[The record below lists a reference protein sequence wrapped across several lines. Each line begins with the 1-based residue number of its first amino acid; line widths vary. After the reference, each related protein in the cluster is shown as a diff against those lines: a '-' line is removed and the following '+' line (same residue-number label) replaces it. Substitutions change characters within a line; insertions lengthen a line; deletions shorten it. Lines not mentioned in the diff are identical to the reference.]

1 MVSLASPSL
10 RVKEEEPEDLSR
22 RTREVASQ
30 TEGGGHADILQG
42 FTHHQVGEGA
52 GGERG
57 GVVAVN
63 QLYIVGLG
71 KVNGEGM
78 Q

>member
-1 MVSLASPSL
+1 MQTYSRGSPT
-10 RVKEEEPEDLSR
+10 
-22 RTREVASQ
+22 TRY
-30 TEGGGHADILQG
+30 
-42 FTHHQVGEGA
+42 GEGA